1 MVAVKLQAREAARVA
16 DLLRRVVPHSPAE
29 QTELVSLVKRLTTQ
43 GDNDDS

>member
-1 MVAVKLQAREAARVA
+1 MKLKAREAARVA

-29 QTELVSLVKRLTTQ
+29 QTELVSLVKRLTNTQ